1 MINSVVSEAYAGTPS
16 SAVFLKKESIPANS
30 FLKKVLTNI
39 LYLLYDRGP
48 VPRLIRTN
56 FPQRLILNS
65 RSIILK
71 TAVENKF
78 CKELYLMGIK
88 SVKFRG
94 RHNSWRAILFLITGS
109 LALILFLV
117 LAILTAV
124 RGESAFSFGVMG
136 VIAAVLSLVG
146 VIVSAVAAGERD
158 IFVSVPIAGMIVNG
172 ISFIL
177 YVVIYI
183 LGIS

>member
-1 MINSVVSEAYAGTPS
+1 MS
-16 SAVFLKKESIPANS
+16 SA
-30 FLKKVLTNI
+30 
-39 LYLLYDRGP
+39 YDSC
-48 VPRLIRTN
+48 RTLS
-56 FPQRLILNS
+56 PPEADGREYI
-65 RSIILK
+65 
-71 TAVENKF
+71 
-78 CKELYLMGIK
+78 MGIK

-109 LALILFLV
+109 LAIVLFIV
-117 LAILTAV
+117 LAILTAI

-136 VIAAVLSLVG
+136 VAAALISLIG
-146 VIVSAVAAGERD
+146 VIVSAIAANERD

>member
-1 MINSVVSEAYAGTPS
+1 MS
-16 SAVFLKKESIPANS
+16 
-30 FLKKVLTNI
+30 
-39 LYLLYDRGP
+39 
-48 VPRLIRTN
+48 
-56 FPQRLILNS
+56 
-65 RSIILK
+65 
-71 TAVENKF
+71 
-78 CKELYLMGIK
+78 IK

-94 RHNSWRAILFLITGS
+94 RHNSWRAVLFLITGS
-109 LALILFLV
+109 LAIVLFAV

-124 RGESAFSFGVMG
+124 RGESTFSFGVMG
-136 VIAAVLSLVG
+136 VVAAVLSLAG
-146 VIVSAVAAGERD
+146 VIVCALAAGERD